1 MLLPA
6 EAEVAR
12 HLDTYRAWERRL
24 LADPADRGV
33 RMRFESTA
41 YTLCVLMGEGTAR
54 VAADAAE
61 FSLGLRPSR
70 RRRATGGR
78 WPSTPYG
85 GSPRPERR
93 IPAEERSMTQAP
105 QTSAVRPTT
114 SAAERSTSATRPAPA
129 VPERGATRPKPPAPA
144 SERGAARARTPAP
157 KASAAQAPTTEAPAP
172 KTSAPKTP
180 APKTSAAKTPA
191 AKASGRKR
199 SAARATPP
207 APVERPVTF
216 DVPIRDVRPVVEGGR
231 RPAKAVPGET
241 FQVTATVFG
250 EGHEAVAANVVLL
263 GPDGRP
269 GPWTP
274 MRELAP
280 GADRWGA
287 DVTPDA
293 EGRWTYA
300 VEAWAD
306 PVTGWL
312 RAAEVKVPAGIDAG
326 VTLEEGALLY
336 ERAARG
342 VPEGADRRALL
353 DAVDALRD
361 ELRPPVARL
370 AAALTPR
377 VEAVLARHPLRERVT
392 RSAALPLLVER
403 SRALF
408 GSWYEFF
415 PRSEGAVI
423 RPGAAPVPGTFRTA
437 AERLPAIAGMGFDVV
452 YLPPI
457 HPIGGTHRKGPNNSL
472 VAGPRDVGVPWA
484 IGSPAGGHDAV
495 HPDLGTLDDFDA
507 FVRRAEEAGLEVALD
522 FALQCSPDHPWVT
535 ERPEW
540 FQHRA
545 DGSIAYAENPPKK
558 YQDIYPIAFGADL
571 VGLIAETERLLR
583 FWMGH
588 GVRIFRV
595 DNPHTKPVVFWE
607 QVIARI
613 NATDPDVIFLA
624 EAFTRPAVMRALAAA
639 GFQQSYTYFTWRNT
653 KAELTECLTDLS
665 VESAAYLRPNLF
677 ANTPDILPGYLQEGG
692 RAAFEARAVLAAT
705 LSPTWGI
712 YAGFELCENT
722 PVRAGSEEYLNSE
735 KYELRPRDWA
745 AAEREGYSIAPL
757 ITTLNGI
764 RRHHRALQLLRNL
777 RFHRADNDRL
787 IIYSKRAGEDV
798 IVVAV
803 NLDPHHTQE
812 TTVSLDMPELGLD
825 WDETVPVRDEL
836 TGEIYHWGRDNYVR
850 LGPGGAHVLTVQRR
864 EALDGPGEPADRPTI
879 GGSSTP

>member
-6 EAEVAR
+6 KAEVAR
-12 HLDTYRAWERRL
+12 HLGTYRAWERLL

-33 RMRFESTA
+33 RMRFENTA
-41 YTLCVLMGEGTAR
+41 YTLCVLMGECTAR
-54 VAADAAE
+54 VAADTAE
-61 FSLGLRPSR
+61 SYLGLRPSR
-70 RRRATGGR
+70 RRRVTGGR

-85 GSPRPERR
+85 GSPRPERQ
-93 IPAEERSMTQAP
+93 ILAEERSMTQAP
-105 QTSAVRPTT
+105 QKSAARPTT
-114 SAAERSTSATRPAPA
+114 SAPERST
-129 VPERGATRPKPPAPA
+129 TRPKPPPPAPEPGPDR
-144 SERGAARARTPAP
+144 SRTPAP
-157 KASAAQAPTTEAPAP
+157 KR
-172 KTSAPKTP
+172 
-180 APKTSAAKTPA
+180 SAAKPAVRQRPA
-191 AKASGRKR
+191 AR
-199 SAARATPP
+199 TVPP
-207 APVERPVTF
+207 GPAERPVTL
-216 DVPIRDVRPVVEGGR
+216 DVPVRDVRPVVEGGR

-250 EGHEAVAANVVLL
+250 EGHEAVGANIVLL

-269 GPWTP
+269 GPWLP

-280 GADRWGA
+280 GTDRWGA

-306 PVTGWL
+306 PVTGWR
-312 RAAEVKVPAGIDAG
+312 RAAEVKIPAGADTG

-342 VPEGADRRALL
+342 VPDGTDRRVVRA
-353 DAVDALRD
+353 AAKALRD
-361 ELRPPVARL
+361 GLRTPAARL
-370 AAALTPR
+370 AAALAPEVR
-377 VEAVLARHPLRERVT
+377 AVLARHPLRERVT
-392 RSAALPLLVER
+392 RSDALPLLVER
-403 SRALF
+403 RRALF

-415 PRSEGAVI
+415 PRSEGAVV
-423 RPGAAPVPGTFRTA
+423 REGAAPVSGTFRTA
-437 AERLPAIAGMGFDVV
+437 AGRLPAIAEMGFDVV

-472 VAGPRDVGVPWA
+472 TAGPRDVGVPWA
-484 IGSPAGGHDAV
+484 IGSAEGGHDAV
-495 HPDLGTLDDFDA
+495 HPDLGTVEDFAA
-507 FVRRAEEAGLEVALD
+507 FVRRAGELGLEVALD
-522 FALQCSPDHPWVT
+522 FALQCSPDHPWV
-535 ERPEW
+535 EEHPEW
-540 FQHRA
+540 FHHRA

-558 YQDIYPIAFGADL
+558 YQDIYPIDFSRDL
-571 VGLIAETERLLR
+571 PGLIAETERLLR

-639 GFQQSYTYFTWRNT
+639 GFQQSYTYFTWRDT
-653 KAELTECLTDLS
+653 KRELTECLTDLS
-665 VESAAYLRPNLF
+665 VESAACLRPNLF

-712 YAGFELCENT
+712 YSGFELCENT

-757 ITTLNGI
+757 ITTLNGV
-764 RRHHRALQLLRNL
+764 RRRHRALHLLRNL
-777 RFHRADNDRL
+777 RFHRADNDQL

-798 IVVAV
+798 VVVAV

-825 WDETVPVRDEL
+825 WHETVPVRDEL
-836 TGEIYHWGRDNYVR
+836 TGETYHWGRENYVR
-850 LGPGGAHVLTVQRR
+850 LGPGGAHVLTVQRC
-864 EALDGPGEPADRPTI
+864 EALDGPAEPAGRPTI
-879 GGSSTP
+879 GGSPADDGQ